1 MKEGGT
7 GEAFGGVSLSRAGAS
22 VNKGVAG
29 ESRRPGSRIPSTGPG
44 QEGCKRLAESRE
56 RQTSQTV

>member
-29 ESRRPGSRIPSTGPG
+29 ESRRPGSRIPSTG